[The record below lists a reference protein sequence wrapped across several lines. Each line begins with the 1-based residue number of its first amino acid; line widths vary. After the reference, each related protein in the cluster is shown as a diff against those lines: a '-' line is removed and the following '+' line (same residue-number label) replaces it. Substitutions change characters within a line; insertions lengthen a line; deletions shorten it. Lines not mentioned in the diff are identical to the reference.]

1 MSLGGYYAPRSLAGE
16 PRLRAGVG
24 VCGPYDMVEIWED
37 LPALTRQGVC
47 VSFQTENEEQGAL
60 KSQEI
65 SLRGCL
71 SGLDRPLLIIHG
83 ARDRLRP
90 VEQAHKIAA
99 EAGDACELVVYPEG
113 VHVCNNIPFL
123 WRPLAA
129 DWLAAKLEVIGR
141 ER

>member
-1 MSLGGYYAPRSLAGE
+1 MGGLARID
-16 PRLRAGVG
+16 P
-24 VCGPYDMVEIWED
+24 P
-37 LPALTRQGVC
+37 GVC

-83 ARDRLRP
+83 AKDRLCP

-129 DWLAAKLEVIGR
+129 DWLAAKLEVRGR